1 MQYTKV
7 TNTDSK
13 EFGRFVVNYIRLKRI
28 FKIWVRFNT
37 KLKTP
42 KE

>member
-13 EFGRFVVNYIRLKRI
+13 EFVNFVVNYNRLKRI
-28 FKIWVRFNT
+28 LKLWVRFNT
-37 KLKTP
+37 KLKTQ
-42 KE
+42 EE